1 VTSAGGEERPEVAE
15 LLRVNAELA
24 AELRA
29 LRAGR
34 IEASRQGAV
43 PAARGIAK
51 LWGERR
57 TLEGRLE
64 ETQKA
69 LEDTQAALEASRAEQ
84 EATQVAMEHVQ
95 AHREGLERQN
105 QEMAAE
111 LVRLRAGL
119 RGALRRARGRFL
131 ERTGLFG
138 SR

>member
-1 VTSAGGEERPEVAE
+1 MDGGSVTEARAGGSPEEE
-15 LLRVNAELA
+15 LLRVNSELA

-29 LRAGR
+29 LKAGR
-34 IEASRQGAV
+34 IEAPRPGRV
-43 PAARGIAK
+43 PAARGVAK

-57 TLEGRLE
+57 DLETRLE
-64 ETQKA
+64 EA
-69 LEDTQAALEASRAEQ
+69 QAALEASRAGQ
-84 EATQVAMEHVQ
+84 EATQAALEDVQ

-111 LVRLRAGL
+111 IVRLRAGV
-119 RGALRRARGRFL
+119 RGAMRRVRGRLL

>member
-1 VTSAGGEERPEVAE
+1 MSTGGGESPQVDE

-34 IEASRQGAV
+34 I
-43 PAARGIAK
+43 AR
-51 LWGERR
+51 LWGERKA
-57 TLEGRLE
+57 LETQLE
-64 ETQKA
+64 ETQAA
-69 LEDTQAALEASRAEQ
+69 LQASQARQEETQAALD
-84 EATQVAMEHVQ
+84 HVQ

-111 LVRLRAGL
+111 IVRLRTGM
-119 RGALRRARGRFL
+119 RGAMRRARGRLL